1 MTESCVQT
9 EHTRIGLSGNV
20 LKVIAAI
27 TMLIDHI
34 GYLLFPGNLLL
45 RIIGRL
51 AYPIYAFMIAEGC
64 RYTQNKLRYF
74 LGIFILAI
82 VCQTVYFVVVQ
93 DPGLSILVTY
103 SISILLIYAWQ
114 FCQKAF
120 SEAGVGKRILSVLLL
135 ITLITAVYVL
145 NLFVTVDYGFWGSM
159 VPLIAGLF
167 MRRDGKES
175 KMDRKVVHVSM
186 LGIGLLL
193 LSMEYGYIQ
202 PYCLL
207 ALPLLYLYNGQRGK
221 RKMKYFFYIFYPAH
235 LVVLQGIYLLLQLF

>member
-9 EHTRIGLSGNV
+9 ENTQIGLSGNA
-20 LKVIAAI
+20 LKIIAAI
-27 TMLIDHI
+27 TMLIDHV
-34 GYLLFPGNLLL
+34 GFLLFPGNLLL

-64 RYTQNKLRYF
+64 RYTKNKLRYF

-103 SISILLIYAWQ
+103 SFSILLIYAWH

-120 SEAGVGKRILSVLLL
+120 SEAGLRKRILSVLLL

-175 KMDRKVVHVSM
+175 KMDRNVVHVSM

-221 RKMKYFFYIFYPAH
+221 WKMKYFFYIFYPAH
-235 LVVLQGIYLLLQLF
+235 LVILQGIFLLRYLF